1 MVSFSP
7 PAGTSLWRVTTN
19 GIETNVA
26 ITGTGPAVLLLHG
39 FPHTWRLWSEII
51 PGLAEHHRVITPDL
65 RGLGASGGPRTLGFS
80 RGPREL
86 GASGELA
93 NPQGLGIGE
102 AANLQG
108 PGSGG
113 LDSEDGLVNPPELDA
128 EGGTVDG
135 YDAGTLAADAEALLD
150 ALGEPSATVVGI
162 DLGAP
167 VAFLLA
173 MRRPGRV
180 RRLVLMEALLGRLP
194 GAGDFQPWW
203 FGFHS
208 VPGLAETVLTG
219 HEAEYIDWF
228 LTVGTQGRG
237 VPRPVRDALVSAY
250 TGSDALR
257 RAFSHY
263 RAAPVSARQIH
274 EAADTHRLTMPTMA
288 IGAYP
293 VGDRLERQLRPIT
306 DDLTSHTI
314 DDCGHIIPLDR
325 PDALLPLLLSFT
337 R

>member
-1 MVSFSP
+1 M
-7 PAGTSLWRVTTN
+7 TN

-65 RGLGASGGPRTLGFS
+65 RGLGASGGS
-80 RGPREL
+80 RDP
-86 GASGELA
+86 GADGGVV
-93 NPQGLGIGE
+93 NPQGLGDSGE
-102 AANLQG
+102 AANFRGLGDSGKAASPRAFDADVDGGAADLRG
-108 PGSGG
+108 PGFG
-113 LDSEDGLVNPPELDA
+113 DGLVDPSEPDA
-128 EGGTVDG
+128 NG

-237 VPRPVRDALVSAY
+237 IPRPVRDAFVSAY

-306 DDLTSHTI
+306 DDLTGHTI

-325 PDALLPLLLSFT
+325 PDALLPLLLTFI